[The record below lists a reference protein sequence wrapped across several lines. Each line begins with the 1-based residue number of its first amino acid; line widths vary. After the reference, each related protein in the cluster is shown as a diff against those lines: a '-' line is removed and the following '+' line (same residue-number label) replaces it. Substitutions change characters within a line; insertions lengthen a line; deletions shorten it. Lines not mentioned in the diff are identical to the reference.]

1 MAQCDVQTLMT
12 QAGCFS
18 SCLRYGQ
25 QMYVELALL
34 CKILQA
40 LDPMASCDVQTL
52 LNNAKCFACLQPSEM
67 DIVRLQLLCEI
78 SDGITGGG
86 LGGGMS
92 CGPADPVAAPSDP
105 TKCSIYANTT
115 NDSLWYWN
123 NATAA
128 WVPLII

>member
-1 MAQCDVQTLMT
+1 MAQCDTQSLMSEA
-12 QAGCFS
+12 QCFVCTPS
-18 SCLRYGQ
+18 GQ
-25 QMYVELALL
+25 STILELVLL
-34 CKILQA
+34 CKIVKA
-40 LDPMASCDVQTL
+40 LDPMANCDVQSL
-52 LNNAKCFACLQPSEM
+52 LSEAQCFACLNPQQWE
-67 DIVRLQLLCEI
+67 ILKLQLLCNMADTII
-78 SDGITGGG
+78 SGGG
-86 LGGGMS
+86 LGGMS